1 MGKRHSLPGSVLL
14 TLLVVGAAPAVAKNT
29 DYRSP
34 EHVAGATTVTLDE
47 AKALYDQ
54 GVIFIDVRS
63 PRLHNRRHITGT
75 RHLDLKHVY
84 NEATLAAVAGRD
96 EPIVIYCSGVK
107 CSRSSR
113 ASEQAVSWG
122 YEKVY
127 YFRGGMAEWRKA
139 SYPITSN
146 NEHTSAADSDK

>member
-1 MGKRHSLPGSVLL
+1 MGIRHTLPGLALL
-14 TLLVVGAAPAVAKNT
+14 TLLVFGAAPVVAKNT

-34 EHVAGATTVTLDE
+34 EHVAGATTVTLEE

-54 GVIFIDVRS
+54 GVMFIDVRS
-63 PRLHNRRHITGT
+63 PRLHNRRHITGA

-84 NEATLAAVAGRD
+84 NEATLSAVAGKD
-96 EPIVIYCSGVK
+96 DPVVFYCSGVK

-113 ASEQAVSWG
+113 ATEQAVSWG
-122 YEKVY
+122 YKKVY

-139 SYPITSN
+139 GYPIKSN
-146 NEHTSAADSDK
+146 NEQSSAADSNK